1 MKCLKKTHCLQ
12 ESNFK
17 LSEQLKLR
25 RKTIAK
31 GVISFDETQLEI
43 ENKVLKEKSWG
54 NFQNI

>member
-43 ENKVLKEKSWG
+43 ENKVLKEKS
-54 NFQNI
+54 